1 MERSARPSARER
13 EWPETGAELIIVDR
27 NTRGC
32 STNFPPPSPGQRR
45 EARGRAPMVVEAT
58 FRNARRVV
66 DSSSLFPARAR
77 ASVSTHPTSTMAEET
92 ETFAFQAEINQLL
105 SLIINVRRPNPAPRF
120 PAKTIRG
127 ATIAP
132 STRHSRRRS
141 KIRPAHAPQRSKLTP
156 ISLFPAADLL
166 LQQGNLP
173 SRAHQVRPTFD
184 AARSR
189 IPRRRFFARV
199 KSRRRRWLSVAA
211 SFFFSSDAGSRP
223 VRSD

>member
-1 MERSARPSARER
+1 MGSEMCIRDR
-13 EWPETGAELIIVDR
+13 TGAELIIVDR

-32 STNFPPPSPGQRR
+32 STNVSRR
-45 EARGRAPMVVEAT
+45 HPRATEGGERPRADGRGKT

-141 KIRPAHAPQRSKLTP
+141 KIRPAHAPQCSKLTP

-166 LQQGNLP
+166 LQ
-173 SRAHQVRPTFD
+173 
-184 AARSR
+184 
-189 IPRRRFFARV
+189 
-199 KSRRRRWLSVAA
+199 
-211 SFFFSSDAGSRP
+211 
-223 VRSD
+223 